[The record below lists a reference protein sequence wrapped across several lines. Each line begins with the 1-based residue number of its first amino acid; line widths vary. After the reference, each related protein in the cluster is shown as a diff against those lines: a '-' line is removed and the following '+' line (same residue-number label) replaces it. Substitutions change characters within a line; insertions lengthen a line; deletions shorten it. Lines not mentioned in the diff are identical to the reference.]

1 MYKNMPMPKPF
12 SAEIVYFCNMSIV
25 RAKKSLGQHFLRDQN
40 IARKITDS
48 LLPVTRDILEI
59 GPGMGVLTRHLF
71 ANPAFSVRAIDI
83 DQESIDYL
91 HQELS
96 LDVFVTLRKNN
107 PSPFGG
113 YLDCGTYQIISPQN
127 DNRHNRLSIRL
138 WLPRKSFSAPRLTR
152 VNLPRNCPE
161 FLFR

>member
-91 HQELS
+91 HQEL
-96 LDVFVTLRKNN
+96 
-107 PSPFGG
+107 PE
-113 YLDCGTYQIISPQN
+113 YQDRMYQ
-127 DNRHNRLSIRL
+127 
-138 WLPRKSFSAPRLTR
+138 SFSREINTQ
-152 VNLPRNCPE
+152 VNRTLGSGLGLAIVRHE
-161 FLFR
+161 E

>member
-71 ANPAFSVRAIDI
+71 ANPAFSGTFLCDR
-83 DQESIDYL
+83 QSTLQYL
-91 HQELS
+91 IAN
-96 LDVFVTLRKNN
+96 F
-107 PSPFGG
+107 
-113 YLDCGTYQIISPQN
+113 
-127 DNRHNRLSIRL
+127 
-138 WLPRKSFSAPRLTR
+138 LPDH
-152 VNLPRNCPE
+152 
-161 FLFR
+161 

>member
-96 LDVFVTLRKNN
+96 EYQDRRFSENRYPPILSGTFLCDRQSTLQ
-107 PSPFGG
+107 
-113 YLDCGTYQIISPQN
+113 YLIAN
-127 DNRHNRLSIRL
+127 F
-138 WLPRKSFSAPRLTR
+138 LPDH
-152 VNLPRNCPE
+152 
-161 FLFR
+161 

>member
-83 DQESIDYL
+83 
-91 HQELS
+91 LS
-96 LDVFVTLRKNN
+96 L
-107 PSPFGG
+107 
-113 YLDCGTYQIISPQN
+113 IHI
-127 DNRHNRLSIRL
+127 
-138 WLPRKSFSAPRLTR
+138 
-152 VNLPRNCPE
+152 
-161 FLFR
+161 

>member
-91 HQELS
+91 HQELPEYQDRILYGDS
-96 LDVFVTLRKNN
+96 LPAHRK
-107 PSPFGG
+107 PSFGPSG
-113 YLDCGTYQIISPQN
+113 GMYDTTRSGRTDCS
-127 DNRHNRLSIRL
+127 LSG
-138 WLPRKSFSAPRLTR
+138 
-152 VNLPRNCPE
+152 
-161 FLFR
+161 

>member
-91 HQELS
+91 HQELPEYQDRDYRIFEEFAFYMMKEACEKRTTNI
-96 LDVFVTLRKNN
+96 LD
-107 PSPFGG
+107 
-113 YLDCGTYQIISPQN
+113 ISGKKYAFDSTTIP
-127 DNRHNRLSIRL
+127 LCL
-138 WLPRKSFSAPRLTR
+138 ATFPWAK
-152 VNLPRNCPE
+152 
-161 FLFR
+161 FRSKIGRAHV

>member
-59 GPGMGVLTRHLF
+59 GPGHRYRSG
-71 ANPAFSVRAIDI
+71 ID
-83 DQESIDYL
+83 
-91 HQELS
+91 
-96 LDVFVTLRKNN
+96 
-107 PSPFGG
+107 
-113 YLDCGTYQIISPQN
+113 
-127 DNRHNRLSIRL
+127 RLSASGITGISGPDSIRRFSENRYPPIL
-138 WLPRKSFSAPRLTR
+138 SGTFLCDRQSTLQYLIANFLPDH
-152 VNLPRNCPE
+152 
-161 FLFR
+161 

>member
-59 GPGMGVLTRHLF
+59 GPGMGVLTRHLSPIRHF
-71 ANPAFSVRAIDI
+71 RSGP
-83 DQESIDYL
+83 SI
-91 HQELS
+91 
-96 LDVFVTLRKNN
+96 
-107 PSPFGG
+107 
-113 YLDCGTYQIISPQN
+113 
-127 DNRHNRLSIRL
+127 SIRN
-138 WLPRKSFSAPRLTR
+138 RSIICI
-152 VNLPRNCPE
+152 RNYRNIRTGFYTE
-161 FLFR
+161 IF

>member
-71 ANPAFSVRAIDI
+71 ANPAFSVRAIRNR
-83 DQESIDYL
+83 SII
-91 HQELS
+91 
-96 LDVFVTLRKNN
+96 
-107 PSPFGG
+107 
-113 YLDCGTYQIISPQN
+113 C
-127 DNRHNRLSIRL
+127 IR
-138 WLPRKSFSAPRLTR
+138 
-152 VNLPRNCPE
+152 NYRNIRTGFYTE
-161 FLFR
+161 IF

>member
-59 GPGMGVLTRHLF
+59 GPGCTYPPSFRQSGIFGPGHRYR
-71 ANPAFSVRAIDI
+71 SGID
-83 DQESIDYL
+83 
-91 HQELS
+91 
-96 LDVFVTLRKNN
+96 
-107 PSPFGG
+107 
-113 YLDCGTYQIISPQN
+113 
-127 DNRHNRLSIRL
+127 RLSASGIIGISGPDSIRRFSENRYPPIL
-138 WLPRKSFSAPRLTR
+138 SGTFLCDRQSTLQYLIANFLPDH
-152 VNLPRNCPE
+152 
-161 FLFR
+161 

>member
-71 ANPAFSVRAIDI
+71 ANPA
-83 DQESIDYL
+83 SI
-91 HQELS
+91 
-96 LDVFVTLRKNN
+96 
-107 PSPFGG
+107 
-113 YLDCGTYQIISPQN
+113 
-127 DNRHNRLSIRL
+127 SIRN
-138 WLPRKSFSAPRLTR
+138 RSIICI
-152 VNLPRNCPE
+152 RNYRNIRTGFYTE
-161 FLFR
+161 IF

>member
-40 IARKITDS
+40 IARKITDN

-91 HQELS
+91 HQELPEYANAAGVLALLKGDYDAAERFLQAAS
-96 LDVFVTLRKNN
+96 DAGLEVAGKNLEEL
-107 PSPFGG
+107 GKKKA
-113 YLDCGTYQIISPQN
+113 N
-127 DNRHNRLSIRL
+127 DQEM
-138 WLPRKSFSAPRLTR
+138 KSR
-152 VNLPRNCPE
+152 VIYK
-161 FLFR
+161 

>member
-83 DQESIDYL
+83 
-91 HQELS
+91 
-96 LDVFVTLRKNN
+96 
-107 PSPFGG
+107 G
-113 YLDCGTYQIISPQN
+113 ISGP
-127 DNRHNRLSIRL
+127 DSIRRFSENRYPPIL
-138 WLPRKSFSAPRLTR
+138 SGTFLCDRQSTLQYLIANFLPDH
-152 VNLPRNCPE
+152 
-161 FLFR
+161 

>member
-1 MYKNMPMPKPF
+1 MYKNKPMPKPF

-83 DQESIDYL
+83 DQESLDYL
-91 HQELS
+91 HQEL
-96 LDVFVTLRKNN
+96 
-107 PSPFGG
+107 
-113 YLDCGTYQIISPQN
+113 
-127 DNRHNRLSIRL
+127 
-138 WLPRKSFSAPRLTR
+138 
-152 VNLPRNCPE
+152 PE
-161 FLFR
+161 YANAAGVLALLKGDI

>member
-83 DQESIDYL
+83 DQESIDKPAFGPSGGLYDTKRSGRTDCS
-91 HQELS
+91 LS
-96 LDVFVTLRKNN
+96 
-107 PSPFGG
+107 G
-113 YLDCGTYQIISPQN
+113 
-127 DNRHNRLSIRL
+127 
-138 WLPRKSFSAPRLTR
+138 
-152 VNLPRNCPE
+152 
-161 FLFR
+161 